1 MMMAARG
8 WKKEEQEI
16 CVERIGSFSLGREK
30 KF

>member
-16 CVERIGSFSLGREK
+16 CVERIGRFSLGREK